1 MSLSS
6 SLSAAVSGLTVSARA
21 AELVSSNVA
30 NAMTEGY
37 VRRDLELAPRSLA
50 GQGHGVR
57 VAAVVRDV
65 DLGLLNDRRVANA
78 QSADRDLRA
87 GFLLS
92 VENALGQ
99 PEAAGSL
106 AGRIATLDAALV
118 AAVSRPESEARLT
131 EVLNAARQLATQL
144 KSTGD
149 LVQTARAQA
158 DDSIENQVRAL
169 NDSLSRIQKLNV
181 EIRSS
186 LVSSNDAS
194 ALMDLRQQEI
204 DRISQ
209 IVPLRQI
216 DRDHGQVA
224 LYSTQGAPLLE
235 GKPATIG
242 FVGVGLITPDMTL
255 QSGALSGLT
264 LNGVAVQTDASGIL
278 SGGTLGASFALRDEL
293 TVTAQT
299 RLDAVARELVT
310 RFSDPA
316 VDPSLAPG
324 DAGIFTDFGAAFD
337 PANEAGLAQ
346 RIRLNESVDPARGGA
361 LWRLRDG
368 VNAASPGPSGDSRL
382 LGALQGALS
391 SARVPVSGG
400 FSNRPTSLAALGA
413 TLVSITA
420 TERLSAESEAS
431 FATARA
437 TALSER
443 QNQMGVDTDAEL
455 QKLLL
460 IEQAYAANARVI
472 TTVESML
479 DAIMSI

>member
-6 SLSAAVSGLTVSARA
+6 SLSAAVSGLTVNARA

-30 NAMTEGY
+30 NARTEGY
-37 VRRDLELAPRSLA
+37 VRRDLELSPRSLA
-50 GQGHGVR
+50 GQGHGVH
-57 VAAVVRDV
+57 VTKVLRDV
-65 DLGLLNDRRVANA
+65 DLGLLNDRRVAGA
-78 QSADRDLRA
+78 QSADHDLRA
-87 GFLLS
+87 AFLQSL
-92 VENALGQ
+92 EDALGQ
-99 PEAAGSL
+99 PDAPGSL
-106 AGRIATLDAALV
+106 VGRIATLDAALV
-118 AAVSRPESEARLT
+118 AASSRPESEARLSD
-131 EVLNAARQLATQL
+131 VLNGAQKLANHL
-144 KSTGD
+144 KSAGD
-149 LVQTARAQA
+149 LIQATRAQA
-158 DDSIENQVRAL
+158 DDSIESQVQTL
-169 NDSLSRIQKLNV
+169 NDSLARVQKLNI

-186 LVSSNDAS
+186 LATSNDAS

-224 LYSTQGAPLLE
+224 LYSTQGAPLLD
-235 GKPATIG
+235 GKAAKIG
-242 FVGVGLITPDMTL
+242 FSGVGVITPDMTL
-255 QSGALSGLT
+255 ESGALSGLT
-264 LNGVAVQTDASGIL
+264 LNSVPVQSDASGIL

-293 TVTAQT
+293 AVTAQA
-299 RLDAVARELVT
+299 RLDAVARDLMT

-316 VDPSLAPG
+316 LDTTLAAGDPGL
-324 DAGIFTDFGAAFD
+324 FTDLGGAFD
-337 PANEAGLAQ
+337 PANEVGLSQ
-346 RIRLNESVDPARGGA
+346 RIRINDQVDPARGGA

-368 VNAASPGPSGDSRL
+368 INATTPGTVGESRL
-382 LGALQGALS
+382 LSGLQSALT
-391 SARVPVSGG
+391 SARVPASGG
-400 FSNRPTSLAALGA
+400 FSNRPASLASLGA
-413 TLVSITA
+413 TLVSITS

-443 QNQMGVDTDAEL
+443 ENQMGVDTDAEL